1 MSYASVK
8 KLCAEMNIP
17 ILAANKSML
26 IARLSK
32 ARPQSPH
39 GEEQPDSSVD
49 LALPLSREALTSLR
63 LLYHWKNSYFSALP
77 LTILSMVVECFQ
89 YLPATDHELII
100 TTAWNH
106 FRNFRARNGKAL
118 EERLYR
124 LVQLTVGVTKEGKRL
139 VMYVAT
145 FSQPI
150 AIEEV
155 RAQS

>member
-17 ILAANKSML
+17 ILGANKSML
-26 IARLSK
+26 IARLLK
-32 ARPQSPH
+32 ARPQSP

-63 LLYHWKNSYFSALP
+63 LLHHWKRSYFSALP

-89 YLPATDHELII
+89 YLPASDHELII

-106 FRNFRARNGKAL
+106 FRNFRARDGRAL

-124 LVQLTVGVTKEGKRL
+124 LVQLTVGVTKEGKGL